1 MTFLQI
7 IWFIVISYALI
18 AYLMLLFN
26 IVSDLFHDRG
36 LSGWAKAGWMIALIF
51 VPFLTALVYL
61 GVRGSDMS
69 ERRYERVQENRQ
81 VQYAAGTASPTDEIS
96 KAKSMLDAGVLDK
109 AEYDAIKLKIL
120 A

>member
-1 MTFLQI
+1 MTFLNI

-18 AYLMLLFN
+18 AYLILLFT
-26 IVSDLFHDRG
+26 ILTDLFHDRG
-36 LSGWAKAGWMIALIF
+36 LSGWGKAGWMIALVF
-51 VPFLTALVYL
+51 LPFLTALVYL

-69 ERRYERVQENRQ
+69 ERRFERAEASRRE
-81 VQYAAGTASPTDEIS
+81 QYAAGTASPTDEIS

-109 AEYDAIKLKIL
+109 AEYDAIKLKVL